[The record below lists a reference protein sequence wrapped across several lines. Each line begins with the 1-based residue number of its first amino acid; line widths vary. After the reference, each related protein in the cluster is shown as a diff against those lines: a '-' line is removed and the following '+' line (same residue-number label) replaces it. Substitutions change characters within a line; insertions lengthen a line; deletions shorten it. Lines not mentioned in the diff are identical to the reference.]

1 MDQGWIGR
9 TPPAQLLRLW
19 CLCSGPQTCS
29 STPGSCALLGSESRR
44 PSQSRPLLQLHILPG
59 KRSTGPSWLG
69 GGGSLCFLLFRFESK
84 EPPHPR
90 FSQAR
95 VNLTLK
101 RRAIR
106 KHRFPSPHVAGNEIQ
121 VRGGGPSWAAEPG
134 PGQPGLHLTT
144 LGPTVAARGRPLFLQ
159 PEPWPPLGA

>member
-9 TPPAQLLRLW
+9 TPPAQLLRFW
-19 CLCSGPQTCS
+19 CLWGSGPQTCS
-29 STPGSCALLGSESRR
+29 STPGGCALLALNPVGRHNVVLFSRCTFCLGKG
-44 PSQSRPLLQLHILPG
+44 PPALPG
-59 KRSTGPSWLG
+59 LG
-69 GGGSLCFLLFRFESK
+69 EGESLCFLLFGFESK

-90 FSQAR
+90 LSQAR

-106 KHRFPSPHVAGNEIQ
+106 KHRFPSTHVAGNEIQ

-134 PGQPGLHLTT
+134 PGQSGLHLTT
-144 LGPTVAARGRPLFLQ
+144 LGPTVAVPGRPLFLR
-159 PEPWPPLGA
+159 PEP